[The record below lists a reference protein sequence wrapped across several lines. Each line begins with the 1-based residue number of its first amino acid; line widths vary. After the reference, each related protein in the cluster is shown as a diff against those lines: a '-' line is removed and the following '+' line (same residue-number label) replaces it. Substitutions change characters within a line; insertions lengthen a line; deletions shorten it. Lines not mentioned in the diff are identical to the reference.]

1 MLDPEIE
8 TKFRAADPSLIH
20 IAGIDEVGRGPWA
33 GPVTACAVVLD
44 PNNIPDGLN
53 DSKALT
59 ARMREALYQPI
70 LDSSD
75 VGLVHVSVEVIDEIN
90 ILQASLLAMRLALG
104 KLQRPADFA
113 LIDGNKTPMDMPC
126 QSQTLVKGDARC
138 LSIAA
143 ASIVAKVTRDR
154 LMVALSQQHPGYGWE
169 RNAGYG
175 TKQHI
180 LALNELGV
188 TQHHRRSFKP
198 IHKMLCE
205 GNYSTS

>member
-1 MLDPEIE
+1 MLDPNIE
-8 TKFRAADPSLIH
+8 PDLRASDPTIIR

-44 PNNIPDGLN
+44 PDNIPDGLN

-59 ARMREALYQPI
+59 ARKREALYQPI
-70 LDSSD
+70 LDSAD
-75 VGLVHVSVEVIDEIN
+75 VGLAHVDVEVIDQIN

-104 KLQRPADFA
+104 RLQRPVDFA
-113 LIDGNKTPMDMPC
+113 LIDGNKTPADMPC
-126 QSQTLVKGDARC
+126 RSQTLVKGDAKC
-138 LSIAA
+138 LSISA

-169 RNAGYG
+169 TNAGYG

-180 LALNELGV
+180 SALNELGV
-188 TQHHRRSFKP
+188 TLHHRRSFKP

-205 GNYSTS
+205 ENYSTS